1 MLTTGMKMTEAR
13 RKKKV
18 LGSNGIGML
27 TLGLSLAVSP
37 FALAQA
43 AAHPSVATGASGGN
57 HFATPGDVVYL
68 PHRDSEDRRV
78 DMFFGD
84 WHESMPR
91 SLFGSLILR
100 DILTRGD
107 NLSPPAKGAVLQSA
121 NFLSFGRLPG
131 HASTVSS
138 TLGSSQEVFY
148 VMGGEGEITSG
159 EKKFLLHKDIAILMP
174 QGAQFVMKNTGDEDL
189 TMYVIDEPV
198 PAGFHPI
205 PQMRMTDERHMP
217 IRTPM
222 VASPYTI
229 AGASGHWAHVVR
241 DLFNT
246 SDGLATVGD
255 VITVEVNPLTLGE
268 PHPHLPGKE
277 EVWLALD
284 GTSLAFYGP
293 QLRVQPPGTAYMLRP
308 DGMTQHANIN
318 NGDKP
323 VKFLWFNTNTGLS
336 SAPKR

>member
-1 MLTTGMKMTEAR
+1 MTEA
-13 RKKKV
+13 
-18 LGSNGIGML
+18 LGKQKTLGINRVGLL
-27 TLGLSLAVSP
+27 TLSLC
-37 FALAQA
+37 LASCSIARGQVV
-43 AAHPSVATGASGGN
+43 AHPSVATGASGGN
-57 HFATPGDVVYL
+57 HFATPGDVIYQ
-68 PHRDSEDRRV
+68 PQRDSQDRRI

-91 SLFGSLILR
+91 SAFGSLVLR

-107 NLSPPAKGAVLQSA
+107 NLSPPQKGAVLQSA
-121 NFLSFGRLPG
+121 NFLSYGRLPG
-131 HASTVSS
+131 RASTLPS
-138 TLGSSQEVFY
+138 TLGNSQEVFY
-148 VMGGEGEITSG
+148 VIAGEGEITSG
-159 EKKFLLHKDIAILMP
+159 EKKFALHKDIAILMP
-174 QGAQFVMKNTGDEDL
+174 QGAPFVMKNTGDEDL
-189 TMYVIDEPV
+189 SMYVMDEPV

-205 PQMRMTDERHMP
+205 PQMRMTDERNVP
-217 IRTPM
+217 IRKPM

-229 AGASGHWAHVVR
+229 PGGSGHWAHVVR

-277 EVWLALD
+277 EVWLAID

-293 QLRVQPPGTAYMLRP
+293 QLRVQHPGTAYMLRP
-308 DGMTQHANIN
+308 DGMIQHSNIN
-318 NGDKP
+318 NSDKT

-336 SAPKR
+336 AQKH

>member
-1 MLTTGMKMTEAR
+1 MTEAR
-13 RKKKV
+13 RKQKI
-18 LGSNGIGML
+18 LGTHGVGLL
-27 TLGLSLAVSP
+27 TLSLCLASCS
-37 FALAQA
+37 FARAQVI
-43 AAHPSVATGASGGN
+43 AHPSVATGASGGN
-57 HFATPGDVVYL
+57 HFATPGDVIYQ
-68 PHRDSEDRRV
+68 PHRDSQDRRI

-91 SLFGSLILR
+91 SAFGSLILR
-100 DILTRGD
+100 DVLTRGD
-107 NLSPPAKGAVLQSA
+107 NLSPPEKGAVLQSA
-121 NFLSFGRLPG
+121 NFLSYGRLPA
-131 HASTVSS
+131 HASTVPS
-138 TLGSSQEVFY
+138 TLANSQEVLYF
-148 VMGGEGEITSG
+148 MGGEGEIVSG
-159 EKKFLLHKDIAILMP
+159 EKKFALHKDIAVLMP

-189 TMYVIDEPV
+189 TMYVMDEPV

-205 PQMRMTDERHMP
+205 PQMRMVDERNVP
-217 IRTPM
+217 IRKPM

-229 AGASGHWAHVVR
+229 PGGSGHWAHVVR

-293 QLRVQPPGTAYMLRP
+293 QLRVQHPGTAYMLRP
-308 DGMTQHANIN
+308 DGMVQHSNIN
-318 NGDKP
+318 NSDKT

-336 SAPKR
+336 AQKH

>member
-1 MLTTGMKMTEAR
+1 MTEAR
-13 RKKKV
+13 GKRMI
-18 LGSNGIGML
+18 LAAGGAML
-27 TLGLSLAVSP
+27 LALSCASFP
-37 FALAQA
+37 AWTQA
-43 AAHPSVATGASGGN
+43 IVHPSVATGASGGN
-57 HFATPGDVVYL
+57 HFDTPGDVVYP
-68 PHRDSEDRRV
+68 PHRDSQDRRV

-91 SLFGSLILR
+91 SAFGSLVLR

-107 NLSPPAKGAVLQSA
+107 NLAPPEKGAVLQCA
-121 NFLSFGRLPG
+121 NFLAYGRLPAW
-131 HASTVSS
+131 ASTVPS
-138 TLGSSQEVFY
+138 TLVSDQEVFY
-148 VMGGEGEITSG
+148 IVGGEGEITSG
-159 EKKFLLHKDIAILMP
+159 QKKIALHKDIAILMP
-174 QGAQFVMKNTGDEDL
+174 QGAQFVMKNTGEEDL

-205 PQMRMTDERHMP
+205 PHMLMTDERKVP
-217 IRTPM
+217 ERKPM
-222 VASPYTI
+222 VASPYTNPG
-229 AGASGHWAHVVR
+229 AGGHWAHIVR

-255 VITVEVNPLTLGE
+255 VITVEINPLTLGE

-277 EVWLALD
+277 EVWLAID

-293 QLRVQPPGTAYMLRP
+293 QLRVQHPGTAYMLRP
-308 DGMTQHANIN
+308 DGMTQHSNIN

-336 SAPKR
+336 AHKR